1 MSVVGGMFRKM
12 AILSVK
18 HVCKSYKTGLI
29 KKITKRI
36 LQDITFD
43 VQEGE
48 VLGLTGASGSGKS
61 TLIRCIMRLTPVD
74 SGTVIMDG
82 TDLLQLS
89 PTDLREKRKVL
100 QMLFQN
106 PVSALNPR
114 KTIRESLA
122 EPILIH
128 QLPEATLEEIP
139 DILDMLQLKKNLL
152 NRYPH
157 QLSGGELQ
165 RICLGRLLL
174 LRPRL
179 LLLDEPTSM
188 LDVSVQAQIIEILR
202 DIRKEYPIT
211 VLFVSHDLSLLKA
224 VCDRIGVMER
234 GKLLE
239 LQPVADLFQHPSEQY
254 TRDLIRA
261 FNEF

>member
-1 MSVVGGMFRKM
+1 MT
-12 AILSVK
+12 ILSVN
-18 HVCKSYKTGLI
+18 HICKSFKTGLF
-29 KKITKRI
+29 KKKTKTV
-36 LQDITFD
+36 LQDITFA

-61 TLIRCIMRLTPVD
+61 TLVRCIMGLIPVD

-82 TDLLQLS
+82 IDLLQLS
-89 PTDLREKRKVL
+89 PKDLRQKRKEM

-114 KTIRESLA
+114 KTIRESFA
-122 EPILIH
+122 EPVLIH
-128 QLPEATLEEIP
+128 HFPEEAKEEIP
-139 DILDMLQLKKNLL
+139 GILDMLQLKKDLL
-152 NRYPH
+152 DRYPH

-174 LRPRL
+174 LRPKL

-188 LDVSVQAQIIEILR
+188 LDVSVQAQTIEIMR
-202 DIRKEYPIT
+202 NIRKEYPIT

-239 LQPVADLFQHPSEQY
+239 LQPVADLFQYPSEQY
-254 TRDLIRA
+254 TRDLITA

>member
-29 KKITKRI
+29 KKKTKII

-74 SGTVIMDG
+74 SGTIIMDG

-89 PTDLREKRKVL
+89 PTDLRQSRKVM

-106 PVSALNPR
+106 PATALNPR

-128 QLPEATLEEIP
+128 QLPESALKEIP
-139 DILDMLQLKKNLL
+139 GILDMLQLKKDLL
-152 NRYPH
+152 DRYPH

-188 LDVSVQAQIIEILR
+188 LDVSVQAQIIEIMR
-202 DIRKEYPIT
+202 NIRKEYPIT
-211 VLFVSHDLSLLKA
+211 VLFVSHDLALLKA
-224 VCDRIGVMER
+224 VCDRIGVMEQ

-239 LQPVADLFQHPSEQY
+239 LQPVEELFQHPSEQY